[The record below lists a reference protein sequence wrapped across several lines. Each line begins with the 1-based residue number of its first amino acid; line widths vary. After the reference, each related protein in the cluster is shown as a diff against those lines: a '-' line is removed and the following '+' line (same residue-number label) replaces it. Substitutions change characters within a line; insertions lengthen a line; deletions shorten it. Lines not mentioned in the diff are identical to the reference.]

1 MWMCVSV
8 ILPKWF
14 LTLYPLKIKNY
25 VSCKLRDARFWKS
38 MDDTRDCTNSSKG
51 KEAVRESMTNPNH
64 GKKNDHSSCLQG
76 CWKKGAIW
84 FYCSYHWLYVPF
96 YNFIISG
103 KEKANNLLQKH
114 ISLLRYKNRE
124 IQIKTLRK

>member
-25 VSCKLRDARFWKS
+25 VSCKLRDARFCFWKS
-38 MDDTRDCTNSSKG
+38 MDDTRDWINSSKG

-64 GKKNDHSSCLQG
+64 GKKMITAHAY
-76 CWKKGAIW
+76 KAAERKE
-84 FYCSYHWLYVPF
+84 PF
-96 YNFIISG
+96 GFIAHTTGFMFPFIIS
-103 KEKANNLLQKH
+103 
-114 ISLLRYKNRE
+114 
-124 IQIKTLRK
+124 